1 MSDKESKE
9 FIDHKAEEK
18 EYNKVKLKH
27 ILSGKILV
35 KDLFIKQLPYI
46 LFLTLIAVVYI
57 SNRYSS
63 EKTLRESIKLEAE
76 LKELKAKSMI
86 MAAELTKASRQSE
99 VINMVETNQ
108 LELKEAK
115 IPPQRIKLRD

>member
-1 MSDKESKE
+1 
-9 FIDHKAEEK
+9 
-18 EYNKVKLKH
+18 
-27 ILSGKILV
+27 
-35 KDLFIKQLPYI
+35 
-46 LFLTLIAVVYI
+46 
-57 SNRYSS
+57 
-63 EKTLRESIKLEAE
+63 
-76 LKELKAKSMI
+76 